1 MGGSYGGFMTGWLA
15 SHAASGSRPRS
26 WSGRS
31 PRGTRSPGPA
41 TSATSSPT
49 QYLGADPAGRGR
61 QSPLAY
67 ADKID
72 LPTLIIHSEH
82 DWRCPV
88 EQAQRLY
95 VALKLRGVETELLLF
110 PGEGHELSRS
120 GRPQHRLA
128 RLEHL
133 LRWWARWLLT
143 PQNPGAAE

>member
-1 MGGSYGGFMTGWLA
+1 MTGWLA
-15 SHAASGSRPRS
+15 SLAGYRFRAAIVERAVTSWDSFTGSS
-26 WSGRS
+26 DIGFIF
-31 PRGTRSPGPA
+31 A
-41 TSATSSPT
+41 EQYTS
-49 QYLGADPAGRGR
+49 ADPAVSAA

-72 LPTLIIHSEH
+72 LPVLIIHSEQ

-120 GRPQHRLA
+120 GLPSHRVA
-128 RLEHL
+128 RFDAILD
-133 LRWWARWLLT
+133 WWSRHFA
-143 PQNPGAAE
+143 